1 MEERTSTSGIGATL
15 LAGLVLAVVAWLV
28 FKFVIGLVMTLAWIA
43 AAVVMLVAVIWA
55 LRQF

>member
-1 MEERTSTSGIGATL
+1 MQERTSSGIGAKL

-28 FKFVIGLVMTLAWIA
+28 FKFVIGLVMTLAWVA
-43 AAVVMLVAVIWA
+43 AAVVMLVAVVWA

>member
-1 MEERTSTSGIGATL
+1 MQERTSSSGIGAKL

-28 FKFVIGLVMTLAWIA
+28 FKFVIGLVMTLAWVA
-43 AAVVMLVAVIWA
+43 AAVVMLVAVVWA